1 MNISSSQEFR
11 QRWGIRM
18 LAIGLTSLLLACNQT
33 QVSEEQPTPKPKRTS
48 EKLQVIA
55 TTTVLCDLTKIIAG
69 STIDLKCLMS
79 PEQEPQAYVAKVEE
93 LNTADILLYNG
104 YGLENGMMK
113 ILKDSTVEKKVPVA
127 EIAITNPE
135 KKDGK
140 PNPYLWHNAFRA
152 LEMAKTIRRTLT
164 DALPK
169 NEALYEKNY
178 DNFDAKMTVMQE
190 WLKQRIASI
199 DPKKRQLVTSRFSLI
214 YYSNPYNIAVEGSA
228 FGIST
233 ADKLTAAQTTATVDR
248 IKKLK
253 IATVFNE
260 VHVDP
265 QPLADIAAK
274 AGIKVAKGE
283 LYTDGLGKSGSGAET
298 YVQMMEHNTKVI
310 LEGLGGKYIALQ
322 LPKDK
327 KEEKKAKEEK

>member
-1 MNISSSQEFR
+1 MSISIGKKFSQH
-11 QRWGIRM
+11 WGSKV
-18 LAIGLTSLLLACNQT
+18 LAISLTSLLLSCNQT
-33 QVSEEQPTPKPKRTS
+33 QVTEEQSTPKPKRTN

-69 STIDLKCLMS
+69 NTIDLKCLIP
-79 PEQEPQAYVAKVEE
+79 PEQEPQAYVGKVEE
-93 LNTADILLYNG
+93 LNEADLVLYNG
-104 YGLENGMMK
+104 YGLESGMAK
-113 ILKDSTVEKKVPVA
+113 VLKESTVEKKIPVA

-140 PNPYLWHNAFRA
+140 PIPYLWHNAFRA
-152 LEMAKTIRRTLT
+152 LEMSKTIRRTLT
-164 DALPK
+164 KALPK

-190 WLKQRIASI
+190 WLKKSIASI
-199 DPKKRQLVTSRFSLI
+199 NPKKRQLVTSRYSLI

-228 FGIST
+228 FGISS
-233 ADKLTAAQTTATVDR
+233 ADKLTEAQTAATVDR
-248 IKKLK
+248 IKRLK
-253 IATVFNE
+253 VATVFNE

-265 QPLADIAAK
+265 KPLADIAAK

-283 LYTDGLGKSGSGAET
+283 LYIDGLGKSGSGAET

-310 LEGLGGKYIALQ
+310 LEGLGGKYVALQ
-322 LPKDK
+322 LPKEKK
-327 KEEKKAKEEK
+327 KEK